1 MVSYGGDVLM
11 FLESLL
17 GLGGCYALY
26 RINNPD
32 ATSKR
37 KQVKTVKDKW
47 SKLMDSMGTKAENK
61 IKQEYEIIDVI
72 PKHYGFD
79 AKISIPHGKSY
90 LELRSLIPSIEIAY
104 GADAMIHLAPNKTSA
119 YLRVHLMG
127 NEISI
132 KDDLKFKWFKTFYG
146 IQNVNNSFG
155 EMPTINGIEEI
166 KSPYGQLVGYKITS
180 KIPLGINYNNI
191 TNSYDIIAR
200 TLGKCYF
207 SFNNEKLEL
216 VCSIIHVPFDN
227 MVKFAPIKVQPWELF
242 VGMAYDWKPVIL
254 DYSQSAN
261 LLDGGNQGTG
271 KTMALITA
279 FLNLCL
285 NCDNFKMYIGS
296 YGEKQDL
303 SIFKYMKQCN
313 GFATSK
319 ADIIGMLKYLTKEM
333 QRRYKVFASQKDV
346 CMNIFQYNKR
356 MKKEEYKMEVWHFL
370 TDEVADLSE
379 DKEIQDLMWSLA
391 RKGRAAGIYVSLAT
405 QRGTLENLSS
415 EIKAML
421 KNKMS
426 FSQSNSSSA
435 GTIMGHS
442 EKTTDMVMSLEK
454 NREFVI
460 DYLEGIKIAKT
471 LYLDEDMMGEYLKKL
486 KDDNHKPLKFKIDG
500 TIAEE
505 KSKEGSNS
513 RKKSNSWSNSSSK
526 RNK

>member
-1 MVSYGGDVLM
+1 
-11 FLESLL
+11 
-17 GLGGCYALY
+17 
-26 RINNPD
+26 
-32 ATSKR
+32 
-37 KQVKTVKDKW
+37 
-47 SKLMDSMGTKAENK
+47 
-61 IKQEYEIIDVI
+61 
-72 PKHYGFD
+72 
-79 AKISIPHGKSY
+79 
-90 LELRSLIPSIEIAY
+90 
-104 GADAMIHLAPNKTSA
+104 
-119 YLRVHLMG
+119 
-127 NEISI
+127 
-132 KDDLKFKWFKTFYG
+132 
-146 IQNVNNSFG
+146 
-155 EMPTINGIEEI
+155 
-166 KSPYGQLVGYKITS
+166 
-180 KIPLGINYNNI
+180 
-191 TNSYDIIAR
+191 
-200 TLGKCYF
+200 
-207 SFNNEKLEL
+207 
-216 VCSIIHVPFDN
+216 
-227 MVKFAPIKVQPWELF
+227 
-242 VGMAYDWKPVIL
+242 
-254 DYSQSAN
+254 
-261 LLDGGNQGTG
+261 
-271 KTMALITA
+271 
-279 FLNLCL
+279 
-285 NCDNFKMYIGS
+285 
-296 YGEKQDL
+296 
-303 SIFKYMKQCN
+303 MKQCN

-486 KDDNHKPLKFKIDG
+486 KDYNHKPLKFKIDG

-505 KSKEGSNS
+505 KKGKEGKEGSNS